1 MSTLPSGDTQLVG
14 TQWQV
19 DIPGWMDHLAPGSLV
34 VGHTADGRA
43 MITRLVPAPPAPPE
57 APPEPPIVPPA
68 PPAPPEAPPEP
79 PIVPPAPPAPPEAP
93 IVPPAPPAPPTPPAP
108 PELPRTSGRSML
120 PFLLLAAGFATF
132 VAGLRARRP
141 ARMPQEARKHDR

>member
-43 MITRLVPAPPAPPE
+43 MITRLV
-57 APPEPPIVPPA
+57 PA